1 MEVRDLASQGP
12 AQDAA
17 SPARP
22 AVDEPVEAS
31 LQASGRMSR
40 CHVAEYRIAPA
51 VPTRHT
57 PRMEASPVDA
67 IRVFVLL
74 VTAASVVGV
83 VAGRIRLPYV
93 VGLVVLG
100 LAAGRG

>member
-1 MEVRDLASQGP
+1 
-12 AQDAA
+12 
-17 SPARP
+17 
-22 AVDEPVEAS
+22 
-31 LQASGRMSR
+31 
-40 CHVAEYRIAPA
+40 
-51 VPTRHT
+51 
-57 PRMEASPVDA
+57 MEASPVDA